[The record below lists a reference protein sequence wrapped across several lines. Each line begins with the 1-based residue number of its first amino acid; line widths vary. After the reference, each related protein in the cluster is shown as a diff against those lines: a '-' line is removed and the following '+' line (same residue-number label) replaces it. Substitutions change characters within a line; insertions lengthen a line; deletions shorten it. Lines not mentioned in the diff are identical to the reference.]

1 MPKLRTVG
9 DADVAAPIAV
19 AAETGSK
26 LVALSG
32 KISELS
38 RSPLEIVI
46 RITQAMLDDRSIEDA
61 PTDNMTPIGL

>member
-1 MPKLRTVG
+1 MPKLRSVG

-46 RITQAMLDDRSIEDA
+46 PITQAMLDDRSTEDA
-61 PTDNMTPIGL
+61 